1 LLGAFLTAYYTFR
14 LIFVILFPR
23 QDKTGISTDP
33 DPDHHGHGGYW
44 IMAWPLIILGTITV
58 FLGFFQG
65 PLDTFYHRQAGIASP
80 APGHH
85 SWLPFV
91 AIGSALLGVV
101 LAWLE
106 FGRKGA
112 SQSGFVDKMVPLKN
126 LFAERWYI
134 DRFYRRFMDL
144 FIYGVVSNLFT
155 RNDQKVID
163 GGIDGL
169 GRGTVETSR
178 LVSWLH
184 LGMVQYRL
192 LTIFVVLVLLGIYFF
207 F

>member
-1 LLGAFLTAYYTFR
+1 
-14 LIFVILFPR
+14 
-23 QDKTGISTDP
+23 
-33 DPDHHGHGGYW
+33 
-44 IMAWPLIILGTITV
+44 MAWPLIILATITV

-65 PLDTFYHRQAGIASP
+65 PLDSFYQRQAGIA
-80 APGHH
+80 ALAAGHH
-85 SWLPFV
+85 AWLPFV
-91 AIGSALLGVV
+91 AIGSALFGVV

-112 SQSGFVDKMVPLKN
+112 SQVGFVDKIVPLKN

-134 DRFYRRFMDL
+134 DHFYRRFMDL

-163 GGIDGL
+163 GGIDGM
-169 GRGTVETSR
+169 GRGTVETGR

-207 F
+207 L